1 MGTDDLIH
9 RELSEAIIGCAMAVH
24 NGLKPGLREKSYE
37 RALVIELH
45 KRGITTQQQKQFPV
59 IYAGEVID
67 TMTPDLI
74 VAESVIVDA
83 KCVSAFEDVP
93 TAHMIGYL
101 SITGLKLGL
110 LINFKLARLQWKRI
124 VN

>member
-9 RELSEAIIGCAMAVH
+9 RELSETIIGCAMAVH
-24 NGLKPGLREKSYE
+24 NGLRPGLREKSYE

-45 KRGITTQQQKQFPV
+45 KRGIATQQQKQFPV
-59 IYAGEVID
+59 VYSGEVID

-74 VAESVIVDA
+74 VAESVIVDT
-83 KCVSAFEDVP
+83 KCISAFEDVH
-93 TAHMIGYL
+93 TAQMIGYL